1 MLMWEQDWTLLGIEP
16 TTELAAIKKAYA
28 LKLRVT
34 RPDDD
39 AEAYQALRGAYERAQ
54 QWVKWQQQEASP
66 AREEPA
72 AVSAPLEP
80 EPAPDDTPAVASEP
94 LPPPEAVVHP
104 QQLIDELSL
113 RWRRSGESALLHA
126 WPAVQRELDQQPLSR
141 HVEFSAA
148 FAEWVLGAPALPDDF
163 LKALNQHFGWLDD
176 FRTERQLGTPLAHAL
191 HAALDGR
198 LRPAPWPEAV
208 SELAAPLQALA
219 ALREAG
225 HAWWRLQWLF
235 FLLQPLLA
243 RHKNLLGNDW
253 LLRLGV
259 PPQWLANGIKH
270 GLWWRVALATGLCW
284 GAGLLIFGDAIIA
297 TGHAVVWLV
306 GTGIL
311 MVASLLAGALL
322 SVGPTLSTSKRRL
335 ALPLDKWRRNSH
347 QPWLGLIWLLFAA
360 WMAYLDAAPG
370 ASNGEGLLSLL
381 PAAVYSFA
389 AWGFAIAGLL
399 AAWPLDTLR
408 GCVVVGLSPLV
419 GYFAL
424 ALLGAWLPPAS
435 CLLIAATWMLLAAA
449 VHEERLPLSAA
460 SPARWLMRPMLNSL
474 MLADRWTFA
483 IALLPLAASTAWA
496 VLSDGQVSPTRI
508 FLVWVLSIL
517 ATGWLQTKA
526 DALGLRQLQAAKA
539 PDAP

>member
-1 MLMWEQDWTLLGIEP
+1 MWEEDWALLGVEP

-54 QWVKWQQQEASP
+54 QWVRWQRQEAASP
-66 AREEPA
+66 ASEEPA
-72 AVSAPLEP
+72 AVSAPVEP
-80 EPAPDDTPAVASEP
+80 ESAPDDTPVMAVEP
-94 LPPPEAVVHP
+94 LPTPEHVVQP
-104 QQLIDELSL
+104 QHLIDELSL
-113 RWRRSGESALLHA
+113 CWRRSGETALLQA

-148 FAEWVLGAPALPDDF
+148 FAEWVLGTPALPDDF
-163 LKALNQHFGWLDD
+163 LKALNNHFGWLDD

-198 LRPAPWPEAV
+198 LRPAPMPEAV
-208 SELAAPLQALA
+208 RELAAPLLALA

-225 HAWWRLQWLF
+225 LAWWRLQWLF

-243 RHKNLLGNDW
+243 RHKDMLGNDW
-253 LLRLGV
+253 LLRLGLA
-259 PPQWLANGIKH
+259 PQWLANGIKQ
-270 GLWWRVALATGLCW
+270 GLWWRVALAAGLCW
-284 GAGLLIFGDAIIA
+284 GAGLLMFGDAIIA
-297 TGHAVVWLV
+297 MGHAITWLV
-306 GTGIL
+306 GTGVF
-311 MVASLLAGALL
+311 MVASLLAGALI
-322 SVGPTLSTSKRRL
+322 SVGPTLTTPKRRL
-335 ALPLDKWRRNSH
+335 ALPLDKWRRNGN
-347 QPWLGLIWLLFAA
+347 QPWLGLLWLLFAA
-360 WMAYLDAAPG
+360 WMAHLDAAPG
-370 ASNGEGLLSLL
+370 ASTNEGLLSLL
-381 PAAVYSFA
+381 PPAVYSFA

-424 ALLGAWLPPAS
+424 AMLGAWLPPAS
-435 CLLIAATWMLLAAA
+435 CLLIGATWMLLAAA
-449 VHEERLPLSAA
+449 VHEERLMLSAA
-460 SPARWLMRPMLNSL
+460 SPARWLLRPMLNSL

-483 IALLPLAASTAWA
+483 VALLPLAASTAWA
-496 VLSDGQVSPTRI
+496 VLNDGKVSPTRL

-526 DALGLRQLQAAKA
+526 DALGLKHLQTSQA
-539 PDAP
+539 DRD